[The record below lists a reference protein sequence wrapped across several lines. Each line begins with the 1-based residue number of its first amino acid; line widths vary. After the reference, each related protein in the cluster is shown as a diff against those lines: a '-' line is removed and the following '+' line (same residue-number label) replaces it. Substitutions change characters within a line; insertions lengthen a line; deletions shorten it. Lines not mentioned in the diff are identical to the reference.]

1 MGYGLILT
9 LASIGLGVAFLL
21 LADVAP
27 GWKVAVALSL
37 LVAHLLPSWMP
48 AAAPFCLAAQALVSV
63 GILLYFKAAGP

>member
-1 MGYGLILT
+1 VGYGLLLT

-21 LADVAP
+21 LADVAL
-27 GWKVAVALSL
+27 GWKVAVMLSL
-37 LVAHLLPSWMP
+37 LVALLLPSSVP